1 MVDGVTLDALKK
13 KYKKLKKKAE
23 VGKGDAK
30 TSRKDT
36 DANGLKLKKKKKLK
50 DKDGVSK
57 KRKSSSSGEGES
69 PTKKKKTDSKS
80 KQSGDGTNKKKTV
93 GHLVIVPDAEKRK
106 KQNSSP
112 KKLKDITKVSKGG
125 KKPRGRPKKIAAK
138 GSGDAPTSSS
148 NGTDVKPRVE
158 DGVSEGEEEEDNRGG
173 SEYSETS
180 RWVMFDHRYSAVLKP
195 QGKPSSSK
203 NTYKHKHQ
211 PRPSREEE
219 GRRQM
224 VRMRKGKGKDVFSH
238 SINSV
243 VFFKLFD

>member
-36 DANGLKLKKKKKLK
+36 DASDSSLKLKKKKKVK

-57 KRKSSSSGEGES
+57 KRKSTSSGEGES
-69 PTKKKKTDSKS
+69 PTKKKKIDSKS
-80 KQSGDGTNKKKTV
+80 KLSGDGTNKKKTV

-112 KKLKDITKVSKGG
+112 KKLKDITKVAKGG
-125 KKPRGRPKKIAAK
+125 KKSRGRPKKIAVK
-138 GSGDAPTSSS
+138 GSGDAPTSSP
-148 NGTDVKPRVE
+148 NGADVKPRVE
-158 DGVSEGEEEEDNRGG
+158 DGVSDGEEEDDRVG
-173 SEYSETS
+173 EYSETS

-224 VRMRKGKGKDVFSH
+224 VRMRKGKGKDVSLSFYQFCC
-238 SINSV
+238 
-243 VFFKLFD
+243 VF